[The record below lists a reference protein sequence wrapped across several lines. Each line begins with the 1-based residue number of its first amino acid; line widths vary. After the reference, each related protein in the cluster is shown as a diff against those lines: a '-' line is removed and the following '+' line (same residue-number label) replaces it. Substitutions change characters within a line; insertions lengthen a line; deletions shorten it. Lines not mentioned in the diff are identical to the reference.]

1 MSEGVGENPDNKG
14 GQCLGT
20 VGKGQMPQRGQAG
33 YTQEHSGAH
42 LGQRSGGVEARASPH
57 GFRQRV
63 GGEEADTKCLPPPV
77 SRALVVK
84 EKERS
89 DESNTQA

>member
-20 VGKGQMPQRGQAG
+20 VGKGQMPERSSRLYSRAFRSPLGAAAAQWRG
-33 YTQEHSGAH
+33 
-42 LGQRSGGVEARASPH
+42 GGTNSPH

-63 GGEEADTKCLPPPV
+63 GGEEADTECLPPV
-77 SRALVVK
+77 SRAWP
-84 EKERS
+84 
-89 DESNTQA
+89 

>member
-42 LGQRSGGVEARASPH
+42 SGQRQRSGGVEARIALMGSDRGWEERKQTQNVYLLSPEPGH
-57 GFRQRV
+57 EGKR
-63 GGEEADTKCLPPPV
+63 K
-77 SRALVVK
+77 K
-84 EKERS
+84 
-89 DESNTQA
+89 